1 MVIDIACLKYGMDQR
16 VSWSDLQVGE
26 LVSMDG
32 SLASMSITSQLCLG
46 SGTGPDEL
54 SIATI
59 PGRPPG
65 SLKPLA
71 RVKLSFPRNTA

>member
-1 MVIDIACLKYGMDQR
+1 MDA
-16 VSWSDLQVGE
+16 
-26 LVSMDG
+26 
-32 SLASMSITSQLCLG
+32 SLATMSITSQRCLG
-46 SGTGPDEL
+46 SGTLPDEH
-54 SIATI
+54 SITTI